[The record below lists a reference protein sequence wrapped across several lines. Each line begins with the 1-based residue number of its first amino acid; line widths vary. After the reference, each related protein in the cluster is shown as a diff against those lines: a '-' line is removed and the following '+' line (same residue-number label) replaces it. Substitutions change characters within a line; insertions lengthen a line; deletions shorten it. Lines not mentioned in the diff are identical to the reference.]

1 MKLMF
6 QKERKT
12 RKMTGFENIT
22 TEVATDLIELVNQLR
37 GLEKSAQVNYSVQNR
52 KTGEWM
58 RKAFDYVPLDNILN
72 KIKENQNFALLQP
85 IGVDENGINGVRC
98 ILVHKSGHVF
108 ETNTYPFAVKE
119 GAKIQ
124 DEGAEITYRKRYS
137 LGAFLG
143 MATEEDTDGN
153 DNEATNSTERK
164 ASPRQIVLLSK
175 IYTGENL
182 IKLLKMNN
190 IEKLE
195 DMPMSKASELISKN
209 MKQRKA
215 ENHE

>member
-1 MKLMF
+1 MK
-6 QKERKT
+6 
-12 RKMTGFENIT
+12 GFENIKP
-22 TEVATDLIELVNQLR
+22 EIAVDLIELVNQLR
-37 GLEKSAQVNYSVQNR
+37 GLEKSAQVNYSVKNR
-52 KTGEWM
+52 NTGEWM

-119 GAKIQ
+119 GAKLQ

-153 DNEATNSTERK
+153 DDEATNSTERK
-164 ASPRQIVLLSK
+164 ASPRQIEVLSK

-209 MKQRKA
+209 MKQRKVDS
-215 ENHE
+215 HE

>member
-1 MKLMF
+1 MK
-6 QKERKT
+6 
-12 RKMTGFENIT
+12 GFENIT
-22 TEVATDLIELVNQLR
+22 PEIATDLIELVNQLK
-37 GLEKSAQVNYSVQNR
+37 GLEKSAQVNYSVKNR
-52 KTGEWM
+52 STGEWM
-58 RKAFDYVPLDNILN
+58 KKAFDYVPLDNILN

-164 ASPRQIVLLSK
+164 ASPRQVEVLSK

>member
-1 MKLMF
+1 MK
-6 QKERKT
+6 
-12 RKMTGFENIT
+12 GFENIT
-22 TEVATDLIELVNQLR
+22 PEIATDLITLVNQLK
-37 GLEKSAQVNYSVQNR
+37 GLEKSAQVNYSVKNR
-52 KTGEWM
+52 NTGEWM
-58 RKAFDYVPLDNILN
+58 RKAFDYVPLDSILN
-72 KIKENQNFALLQP
+72 KIKENNNFALLQP
-85 IGVDENGINGVRC
+85 IGIDENGVCGVKC

-108 ETNTYPFAVKE
+108 ETSTYPFAVKE

-164 ASPRQIVLLSK
+164 ASPRQIEVLRK

-195 DMPMSKASELISKN
+195 DMPMSKASELIGKN

>member
-1 MKLMF
+1 MNWMF
-6 QKERKT
+6 QKERKKK
-12 RKMTGFENIT
+12 KMIGFENIT
-22 TEVATDLIELVNQLR
+22 KEIATDLIELVNQLR

-58 RKAFDYVPLDNILN
+58 HKAFDYVPLDSILN
-72 KIKENQNFALLQP
+72 KIKENNNFALLQP
-85 IGVDENGINGVRC
+85 IGIDENGVCGVKC

-119 GAKIQ
+119 GSKLQ

-153 DNEATNSTERK
+153 DDEATNSTERK
-164 ASPRQIVLLSK
+164 ASPRQIEVLNK
-175 IYTGENL
+175 NYTGENL
-182 IKLLKMNN
+182 EKLLKMNK

-195 DMPMSKASELISKN
+195 DMPMSKASELIGKI
-209 MKQRKA
+209 MKRKA
-215 ENHE
+215 DSHE

>member
-1 MKLMF
+1 MK
-6 QKERKT
+6 
-12 RKMTGFENIT
+12 GFENIT
-22 TEVATDLIELVNQLR
+22 PEIATDLIELVNQLK

-58 RKAFDYVPLDNILN
+58 KKSFDYVPLDNILN

-85 IGVDENGINGVRC
+85 IGIDENGVCGVKC

-119 GAKIQ
+119 GAKLQ

-153 DNEATNSTERK
+153 DDEATNSEERK
-164 ASPRQIVLLSK
+164 ASPKQVEILAK
-175 IYTGENL
+175 NYTGEN
-182 IKLLKMNN
+182 IDKLLKKNG

-195 DMPMSKASELISKN
+195 DMTMSKASELIGKIISK
-209 MKQRKA
+209 RKA
-215 ENHE
+215 EKHD

>member
-1 MKLMF
+1 MF
-6 QKERKT
+6 QKERKK
-12 RKMTGFENIT
+12 RKMKGFENIT
-22 TEVATDLIELVNQLR
+22 PEIATDLIELVNQLK

-72 KIKENQNFALLQP
+72 KIKENKNFALLQP
-85 IGVDENGINGVRC
+85 IGIDENGVCGVKC
-98 ILVHKSGHVF
+98 ILIHKSGHVF

-153 DNEATNSTERK
+153 DDEATNSTERK
-164 ASPRQIVLLSK
+164 ASPRQVEVLSK
-175 IYTGENL
+175 AYTGENL
-182 IKLLKMNN
+182 EKLLKMNK
-190 IEKLE
+190 IKKLE
-195 DMPMSKASELISKN
+195 DMPMSKASELIGKI

-215 ENHE
+215 DNHE

>member
-1 MKLMF
+1 MK
-6 QKERKT
+6 
-12 RKMTGFENIT
+12 GFENIT
-22 TEVATDLIELVNQLR
+22 PEIATDLIELVNQLK
-37 GLEKSAQVNYSVQNR
+37 GLEKSAQVNYSVKNR
-52 KTGEWM
+52 NTGEWM

-85 IGVDENGINGVRC
+85 IGIDENGVCGVKC

-108 ETNTYPFAVKE
+108 ETSTYPFAVKE

-164 ASPRQIVLLSK
+164 ASPRQVEVLSK

-209 MKQRKA
+209 MKQRKVDS
-215 ENHE
+215 HE

>member
-1 MKLMF
+1 MK
-6 QKERKT
+6 
-12 RKMTGFENIT
+12 GFENIT
-22 TEVATDLIELVNQLR
+22 PEIATDLITLVNQLK
-37 GLEKSAQVNYSVQNR
+37 GLEKSAQVNYSVKNR
-52 KTGEWM
+52 NTGEWM
-58 RKAFDYVPLDNILN
+58 RKAFDYVPLDSILN
-72 KIKENQNFALLQP
+72 KIKENNNFALLQP
-85 IGVDENGINGVRC
+85 IGIDENGVCGVKC

-108 ETNTYPFAVKE
+108 ETSTYPFAVKE

-164 ASPRQIVLLSK
+164 VSPRQVEVLSK

-195 DMPMSKASELISKN
+195 DMPMSKASELIGKN
-209 MKQRKA
+209 MKQRK
-215 ENHE
+215 ENRHE

>member
-1 MKLMF
+1 MK
-6 QKERKT
+6 
-12 RKMTGFENIT
+12 GFENIT
-22 TEVATDLIELVNQLR
+22 PEIATDLIELVNQLK
-37 GLEKSAQVNYSVQNR
+37 GLEKSAQVNYSVKNR
-52 KTGEWM
+52 NTGEWM
-58 RKAFDYVPLDNILN
+58 RKAFDYVPLDSILN
-72 KIKENQNFALLQP
+72 KIKENNNFALLQP
-85 IGVDENGINGVRC
+85 IGIDENGVCGVKC

-108 ETNTYPFAVKE
+108 ETSTYPFAVKE

-164 ASPRQIVLLSK
+164 ASPRQVEILSQ

-209 MKQRKA
+209 MKHRKVDS
-215 ENHE
+215 HE

>member
-1 MKLMF
+1 MK
-6 QKERKT
+6 
-12 RKMTGFENIT
+12 GFENIT
-22 TEVATDLIELVNQLR
+22 PEIATDLITLVNQLK
-37 GLEKSAQVNYSVQNR
+37 GLEKSAQVNYSVKNR
-52 KTGEWM
+52 NTGEWM
-58 RKAFDYVPLDNILN
+58 RKAFDYVPLDSILN
-72 KIKENQNFALLQP
+72 KIKENNNFALLQP
-85 IGVDENGINGVRC
+85 IGIDENGVCGVKC
-98 ILVHKSGHVF
+98 ILVHNSGHVF
-108 ETNTYPFAVKE
+108 ETSTYPFAVKE

-164 ASPRQIVLLSK
+164 ASPRQVEVLSK

-195 DMPMSKASELISKN
+195 DMPMSKASELIGKN
-209 MKQRKA
+209 MKQRK
-215 ENHE
+215 ENRHE

>member
-1 MKLMF
+1 MF
-6 QKERKT
+6 QKERKKK
-12 RKMTGFENIT
+12 KMIGFENIT
-22 TEVATDLIELVNQLR
+22 PEIATDLIELVNQLR

-58 RKAFDYVPLDNILN
+58 QKSFDYVPLDNILN

-85 IGVDENGINGVRC
+85 IGIDENGVCGVKC

-119 GAKIQ
+119 GAKLQ

-153 DNEATNSTERK
+153 DDEATNSTERK
-164 ASPRQIVLLSK
+164 ASPRQIEVLSK
-175 IYTGENL
+175 AYTGENL
-182 IKLLKMNN
+182 EKLLKMNKV
-190 IEKLE
+190 EKLE
-195 DMPMSKASELISKN
+195 DMTMTKASELIEKIISK
-209 MKQRKA
+209 RKA
-215 ENHE
+215 EKHE

>member
-119 GAKIQ
+119 GAKLQ

-153 DNEATNSTERK
+153 DDEATNSTERK
-164 ASPRQIVLLSK
+164 ASPRQIVVLSK

-182 IKLLKMNN
+182 EKLLKMNN

-215 ENHE
+215 EKHD

>member
-1 MKLMF
+1 MK
-6 QKERKT
+6 
-12 RKMTGFENIT
+12 GFENIT
-22 TEVATDLIELVNQLR
+22 PEIAVDLIELVNQLR

-85 IGVDENGINGVRC
+85 IGVDENGVCGVKC

-108 ETNTYPFAVKE
+108 ETSTYPFAVKE

-164 ASPRQIVLLSK
+164 ASPRQIVVLSK

-182 IKLLKMNN
+182 EKLLKMNN

-209 MKQRKA
+209 MKHRKVDS
-215 ENHE
+215 HE

>member
-1 MKLMF
+1 MF

-12 RKMTGFENIT
+12 RKMKGFENIT
-22 TEVATDLIELVNQLR
+22 PEIAVDLIELVNQLR

-164 ASPRQIVLLSK
+164 ASPRQIVVLSK

>member
-1 MKLMF
+1 MK
-6 QKERKT
+6 
-12 RKMTGFENIT
+12 GFENIT
-22 TEVATDLIELVNQLR
+22 PEIAVDLIELVNQLR

-85 IGVDENGINGVRC
+85 IGVDENGVCGVKC

-108 ETNTYPFAVKE
+108 ETSTYPFAVKE

-164 ASPRQIVLLSK
+164 ASPRQIVVLSK

-209 MKQRKA
+209 MNHRKVDS
-215 ENHE
+215 HE

>member
-1 MKLMF
+1 
-6 QKERKT
+6 
-12 RKMTGFENIT
+12 MTGFENIT
-22 TEVATDLIELVNQLR
+22 PEIATDLIELVNQLR

-119 GAKIQ
+119 GAKLQ

-164 ASPRQIVLLSK
+164 ASPRQIEVLSK

-195 DMPMSKASELISKN
+195 EMPMSKASELISKN
-209 MKQRKA
+209 MKHRKVDS
-215 ENHE
+215 HE

>member
-1 MKLMF
+1 MK
-6 QKERKT
+6 
-12 RKMTGFENIT
+12 GFENIT
-22 TEVATDLIELVNQLR
+22 PEIATDLIELVNQLK
-37 GLEKSAQVNYSVQNR
+37 GLEKSAQVNYSVKN
-52 KTGEWM
+52 KSTGELM
-58 RKAFDYVPLDNILN
+58 KKAFDYVPLDNILN
-72 KIKENQNFALLQP
+72 KIKENKNFALLQP
-85 IGVDENGINGVRC
+85 IGIDENGVCGVKC

-119 GAKIQ
+119 DAKLQ

-153 DNEATNSTERK
+153 DDEATNSTERK
-164 ASPRQIVLLSK
+164 ASPRQIEVLSK
-175 IYTGENL
+175 YYTGENL
-182 IKLLKMNN
+182 EKLIKMSK

-195 DMPMSKASELISKN
+195 DMPMQKASDLIGKI

-215 ENHE
+215 DSHE

>member
-1 MKLMF
+1 MK
-6 QKERKT
+6 
-12 RKMTGFENIT
+12 GFENIT
-22 TEVATDLIELVNQLR
+22 PEIAVDLIELVNQLR
-37 GLEKSAQVNYSVQNR
+37 GLEKSAQVNYSVKNR
-52 KTGEWM
+52 NTGEWM

-119 GAKIQ
+119 GAKLQ

-153 DNEATNSTERK
+153 DDEATNSTERK
-164 ASPRQIVLLSK
+164 ASPRQIVVLSK
-175 IYTGENL
+175 IYTGDNL

-209 MKQRKA
+209 MKQRKVDS
-215 ENHE
+215 HE

>member
-1 MKLMF
+1 MK
-6 QKERKT
+6 
-12 RKMTGFENIT
+12 GFENIT
-22 TEVATDLIELVNQLR
+22 PEIATDLIELVNQLK

-72 KIKENQNFALLQP
+72 KIKENQNFAMLQP
-85 IGVDENGINGVRC
+85 IGIDENGVCGVKC

-108 ETNTYPFAVKE
+108 ETSTYPFAVKE

-164 ASPRQIVLLSK
+164 ASPRQIEVLSK

-182 IKLLKMNN
+182 EKLLKMNN

-209 MKQRKA
+209 LKHRKV
-215 ENHE
+215 NSHE

>member
-1 MKLMF
+1 
-6 QKERKT
+6 
-12 RKMTGFENIT
+12 MTGFENIT

-72 KIKENQNFALLQP
+72 KIKENKNFALLQP
-85 IGVDENGINGVRC
+85 IGIDENGVCGVKC

-108 ETNTYPFAVKE
+108 ETNTYPFTVKE

-153 DNEATNSTERK
+153 DDEATNSTERK
-164 ASPRQIVLLSK
+164 ASPRQIVVLSK

>member
-1 MKLMF
+1 MK
-6 QKERKT
+6 
-12 RKMTGFENIT
+12 GFENINP
-22 TEVATDLIELVNQLR
+22 EIATDLIELVNQLR

-58 RKAFDYVPLDNILN
+58 RKSFDYVPLDNILN
-72 KIKENQNFALLQP
+72 KIKENNNFALLQP
-85 IGVDENGINGVRC
+85 IGLDINGVCGVKC

-119 GAKIQ
+119 GAKLQ

-137 LGAFLG
+137 LAAFLG

-153 DNEATNSTERK
+153 DDEATNSTERK
-164 ASPRQIVLLSK
+164 ASPRQIVVLSK

-182 IKLLKMNN
+182 EKLLRMNN

-195 DMPMSKASELISKN
+195 DMPMSKASELIGKN
-209 MKQRKA
+209 MKHRK
-215 ENHE
+215 ENSHE

>member
-1 MKLMF
+1 
-6 QKERKT
+6 
-12 RKMTGFENIT
+12 MTGFENIT

-119 GAKIQ
+119 GAKLQ

-153 DNEATNSTERK
+153 DDEATNSTERK
-164 ASPRQIVLLSK
+164 ASPRQIVVLSK

-195 DMPMSKASELISKN
+195 DMSMSKASELISKN
-209 MKQRKA
+209 MNHRKVDS
-215 ENHE
+215 HE

>member
-1 MKLMF
+1 MK
-6 QKERKT
+6 
-12 RKMTGFENIT
+12 GFENVTPEI
-22 TEVATDLIELVNQLR
+22 ATDLIELVNQLK
-37 GLEKSAQVNYSVQNR
+37 GLEKTAQVNYSVQNR

-58 RKAFDYVPLDNILN
+58 HKAFDYVPLDNILN

-85 IGVDENGINGVRC
+85 IGIDENGVCGVKC
-98 ILVHKSGHVF
+98 ILVHKSGHVS
-108 ETNTYPFAVKE
+108 ETNTYPFTVKE
-119 GAKIQ
+119 DAKLQ

-153 DNEATNSTERK
+153 DDEATNSTERK
-164 ASPRQIVLLSK
+164 ASPRQVEILSK
-175 IYTGENL
+175 NYTGENL
-182 IKLLKMNN
+182 EKLLKKNN

-195 DMPMSKASELISKN
+195 DIPMSKASELIGKI

-215 ENHE
+215 EKHD